1 MGFRLRRSRR
11 TGSPS
16 RWCTRSNA
24 LMSLSAQSSG
34 SSHADS
40 SFTAGERTHGLQG
53 GLSSKSA
60 LHPYIRERIYRLCKQ
75 IVGDPLEIVLD
86 GEGVVRVR
94 PCASRSAFTNL
105 SRFRSRITRMQLRS
119 PIVCVRD
126 GARLSQGSS
135 GAKLSSD
142 FLVAAAPRPRTLTAS
157 RPHPPRPLPR
167 LPRRLRSPSRRPAPR
182 PLCRFPIGAR
192 ARRAPRPPRWRRP

>member
-60 LHPYIRERIYRLCKQ
+60 LHPTFAKGFIGYANKSSAISWRSFSTARALF
-75 IVGDPLEIVLD
+75 
-86 GEGVVRVR
+86 VR